1 MYEVQVTGPVG
12 DEIQSYFG
20 VLKQET
26 VSVQLLLKWL
36 RQLVTPCT
44 ERFT

>member
-1 MYEVQVTGPVG
+1 MYKVQVMGPVG

-20 VLKQET
+20 VLKREM

-36 RQLVTPCT
+36 RWATPCT